1 MAGTVEIREGRE
13 MIELIAKIALVLVL
27 IVCAALETWF
37 DGKIKG
43 FADGFAAAREF
54 WRPLCDGL
62 IDENEALKR
71 KLKEIE
77 DGK

>member
-1 MAGTVEIREGRE
+1 

-27 IVCAALETWF
+27 IACAAAETWF
-37 DGKIKG
+37 DGRTKG
-43 FADGFAAAREF
+43 FADGFFAAREF